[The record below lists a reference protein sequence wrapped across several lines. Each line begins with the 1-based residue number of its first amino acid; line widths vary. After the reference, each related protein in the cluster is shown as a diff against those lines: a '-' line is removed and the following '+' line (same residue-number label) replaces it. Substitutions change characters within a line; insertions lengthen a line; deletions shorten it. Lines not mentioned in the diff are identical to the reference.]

1 MPLASKAVPR
11 MHPATGMMTLVNRSC
26 ARHTHTRSVS
36 RAARNTFHSIHARHR
51 SFDATKTKTHHAA
64 LLEVHE
70 PLLALE
76 KLRASSSHTAVRSSV
91 RAHDARF
98 ARHIVHA
105 RVFPRRPPAIPPD
118 TRRARTDPTLSFHAR
133 PPRAHRARILARA
146 RSVARSTPTTI
157 DRLPRTFC
165 ASTILS
171 LMVDDGRD
179 ERFNAVVARSR
190 RGQNLLTPRRGQN
203 LELQIVIQQC
213 SLDDARSSSERV
225 VDRERPRDVR
235 PPPSDVRSIVRS
247 TSPLASSLSR
257 RLARVERR
265 QQHSQISM
273 AHAAFLHACE
283 QYQHRLHLEHF
294 TLTRFPRTPHRLHFL
309 CAR

>member
-1 MPLASKAVPR
+1 

-203 LELQIVIQQC
+203 LELQMVIQQC
-213 SLDDARSSSERV
+213 SLDDERASSSGSSIER
-225 VDRERPRDVR
+225 DRATFVRHRPTF
-235 PPPSDVRSIVRS
+235 VRSFDRRLLSRRRSRVASRASSGVNNTRKFPWPTPPFYTPANNTNTVYTSS
-247 TSPLASSLSR
+247 TSP
-257 RLARVERR
+257 
-265 QQHSQISM
+265 
-273 AHAAFLHACE
+273 
-283 QYQHRLHLEHF
+283 
-294 TLTRFPRTPHRLHFL
+294 
-309 CAR
+309 